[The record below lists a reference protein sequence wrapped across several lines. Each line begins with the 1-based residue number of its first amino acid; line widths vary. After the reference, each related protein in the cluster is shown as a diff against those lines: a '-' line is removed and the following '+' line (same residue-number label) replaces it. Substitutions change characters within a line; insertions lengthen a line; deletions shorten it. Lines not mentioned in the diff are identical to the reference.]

1 MVQVVLSILK
11 PAGNAKIYSTMTAFA
26 AIKTDGSIKAWG
38 ELNYGGS
45 GAPST
50 GGYTKIYQRALC
62 LHNLDYPTP

>member
-1 MVQVVLSILK
+1 
-11 PAGNAKIYSTMTAFA
+11 MTAFA

-50 GGYTKIYQRALC
+50 GGYTKIYSNSSAFAALM
-62 LHNLDYPTP
+62 